1 MRLRNN
7 PEANQI
13 IAKHK
18 SVIQNIPIEIDENTI
33 LEIGMGKGE
42 MISQMAINNLDKK
55 FIGIEKFPTV
65 VLQALKL
72 IDEKEIQNLK
82 IVCQDISKLSEAF
95 VGKSSTIWLTFSDPW
110 PKKRHYKRRLTYK
123 TYLEI
128 YKSLLMNDG
137 VLKIKTDNDSLY
149 DFSIE
154 SLEKFGAK
162 IIFKTNDLYSSD
174 RLENNIQTGY
184 EIKWHN
190 RGKNINYIEAKFIK

>member
-13 IAKHK
+13 IAGHE
-18 SVIQNIPIEIDENTI
+18 SVIKDIPIVIDENTI

-42 MISQMAINNLDKK
+42 MISQMAINNPNKK

-72 IDEKEIQNLK
+72 IDNNQISNLK
-82 IVCQDISKLSEAF
+82 IVCQDVSKLAEAF
-95 VGKSSTIWLTFSDPW
+95 EGKASIIWLTFSDPW

-128 YKSLLMNDG
+128 YKNLLDEDG
-137 VLKIKTDNDSLY
+137 ILKIKTDNDILY

-154 SLEKFGAK
+154 SLEEFGAN
-162 IIFKTNDLYSSD
+162 IIFKTNDLYSSN
-174 RLENNIQTGY
+174 RIENNIQTGY

-190 RGKNINYIEAKFIK
+190 RGKNINYIEAKFNK